1 MIAEMKQIDGGG
13 SGKAMVRV
21 AVAGEVS
28 VDGGD
33 VVHFVGVGQ
42 QLRRSFGVASLH

>member
-1 MIAEMKQIDGGG
+1 MIAEMKQIDGGD

-42 QLRRSFGVASLH
+42 QLRRSFGVTSVH

>member
-1 MIAEMKQIDGGG
+1 MTRIDGGG

-42 QLRRSFGVASLH
+42 QLRRSFEVASVH